1 MTVRSIKELIESWP
15 AERIIE
21 AFDAVTEERVLV
33 AIGNEQRDVY
43 DLVAL
48 LSPKAWPHL
57 ERIAMRS
64 QAGTR
69 RYFGRTIG
77 QYAPIYLSN
86 LCAADCIYCGFAAQ
100 SGNTERRKTLSMEE
114 LEVECKALTS
124 QGLQSLLIVTGE
136 APKKVDVHRIAEA
149 VRVARRHFPSVSVE
163 IYALDDAGY
172 EVLVEAGVEGVTLYM
187 ETYHRPTYQQVHLL
201 GEKTVYDYRLDALT
215 RAGRAGVR
223 RLNLGALLGL
233 YDWRAEVVWAALH
246 AKALQKTCWQSA
258 VSLSFPRLRHTPER
272 FEIPSPVDDRSFV
285 QLMLALR
292 LFLPEVG
299 FNLSTREPP
308 ALRDRLIP
316 LGITMMSAGSS
327 TRPGGCA
334 STGEETL
341 QQFALED
348 TRSPAEV
355 AQAVRR
361 AGYEPVWKD
370 FDEAFHSS

>member
-1 MTVRSIKELIESWP
+1 MSQSPKDIVASWP
-15 AERIIE
+15 AARIFE
-21 AFDAVTEERVLV
+21 AFEAVTEDRVLA

-43 DLVAL
+43 DLIAL
-48 LSPKAWPHL
+48 LSPKAWPYL
-57 ERIAMRS
+57 ERIAVRS
-64 QAGTR
+64 QAETR

-86 LCAADCIYCGFAAQ
+86 LCAADCIYCGFAAH
-100 SGNTERRKTLSMEE
+100 SGNTERRKTLGMEE
-114 LEVECKALTS
+114 LEVECRALTA
-124 QGLQSLLIVTGE
+124 QDLQSVLIVTGE

-149 VRVARRHFPSVSVE
+149 VRVARRHFPSVAVE
-163 IYALDDAGY
+163 IYALDSDGY
-172 EVLVEAGVEGVTLYM
+172 DVLVEAGVEGVTLYM
-187 ETYHRPTYQQVHLL
+187 ETYDRETYQRVHLI
-201 GEKTVYDYRLDALT
+201 GQKTDYDYRIDALT

-233 YDWRAEVVWAALH
+233 YDWRAEVVWSALH
-246 AKALQKTCWQSA
+246 AKALQKICWQSA

-299 FNLSTREPP
+299 FNLSTREPQ
-308 ALRDRLIP
+308 ALRDHLIP

-327 TRPGGCA
+327 TRPGGYA
-334 STGEETL
+334 STGDETL

-355 AQAVRR
+355 AEAVRR

-370 FDEAFHSS
+370 FDEAFHAH